1 MNLHKYLQSKITNL
15 SKNDICNLDMED
27 YNIFRKFVDEHY
39 NLDHLKKNNYL
50 KFVKVTRQKIVLSGV
65 SEYDKLI
72 NDINKIFK
80 IMNEHYLFFR
90 LNFRKYLFNIK
101 KIYNLLKKRENSL
114 NKELERFKDLY
125 KIFNLNIKIKFE
137 ILKTINACNKKII
150 LFNINKRELLYL
162 IDKFIELESTYGI
175 DQKLINIVNSERSLI
190 GKKSEYNVNKLIND
204 FINISNKNLE
214 EDDKYYYMENV
225 DIFKLFNI
233 KVNNTICKGEIDGL
247 ILKKKDNEFIIEYLI
262 EVKTSIK
269 ATYEDIYKI
278 IGLKNFFLNYN
289 FEKDKYISQNVK
301 LSKKSLNKIENYP
314 VDSWLIY
321 ICNDDKN
328 KIDKSHLYFSYIL
341 KIIDYNFILDY
352 YVNKKDNV
360 IKNKHKI
367 IVQNKDYIDNL
378 FNIWKIHINLDKN
391 NSCIYILK

>member
-1 MNLHKYLQSKITNL
+1 
-15 SKNDICNLDMED
+15 ME
-27 YNIFRKFVDEHY
+27 I
-39 NLDHLKKNNYL
+39 NYL

-204 FINISNKNLE
+204 FINISNKNVE

-247 ILKKKDNEFIIEYLI
+247 ILKKKR
-262 EVKTSIK
+262 
-269 ATYEDIYKI
+269 
-278 IGLKNFFLNYN
+278 
-289 FEKDKYISQNVK
+289 
-301 LSKKSLNKIENYP
+301 
-314 VDSWLIY
+314 
-321 ICNDDKN
+321 
-328 KIDKSHLYFSYIL
+328 
-341 KIIDYNFILDY
+341 
-352 YVNKKDNV
+352 
-360 IKNKHKI
+360 
-367 IVQNKDYIDNL
+367 
-378 FNIWKIHINLDKN
+378 
-391 NSCIYILK
+391 